1 MKSLRD
7 KMNADPQL
15 KRALQWNADD
25 PTLSGRE
32 AALARIV
39 TSLSTDFDALD
50 GSHQRAIAD
59 ALVAQAKE
67 TQEAESYADRLIRR
81 SRQ

>member
-1 MKSLRD
+1 MKSLSE

-15 KRALQWNADD
+15 KKALQWNADD
-25 PTLSGRE
+25 STLSGGE

-50 GSHQRAIAD
+50 GSHQQAIAD

-67 TQEAESYADRLIRR
+67 TQEAESYAHRLIRR
-81 SRQ
+81 ARQ